1 MLALSADNEHV
12 SVFWLPSGI
21 AFAYLL
27 LWGKHYWPAIVI
39 GSLASDLVMH
49 HPMHSSVFLAFGH
62 ALSIYCAVWVFCKL
76 KDDLDN
82 LLNDSKDFLIILAI
96 ASITSCINA
105 LFGVLSDQ
113 YFDPNGITNLSG
125 YGFYVWQANVLG
137 ITVGTPLILIWQQL
151 PREWFSQPKR
161 ILETL
166 AFLSLT
172 ILLTSIV
179 FLGWFHELIGWI
191 AKGYWIFL
199 LAVWAA
205 FRFGCHGIV
214 LLILYSC
221 LIAIWGTEHGKGL
234 FGSDMQIGL
243 QNVWIYQ
250 LSLTLF
256 GLLTALNLHGRQQIK
271 QALLDKTEE
280 LDTYFHNALDL
291 FCIADMKGYFLKMN
305 QQWQNFLGYDLA
317 ELESKPFLEFVHP
330 DDIAATKQAMTDLMS
345 HLPVKNFVNR
355 YQHQDGSW
363 HWIQWNSCAK
373 GELIYAA
380 ARDISEQ
387 KKSEDELR
395 LAALVYQ
402 NSSEAMIITDADN
415 CIISVNPAFTHCTG
429 YTPNDVLGKNPKIL
443 SSGRQSPEFYQAMWH
458 ALNTTGRWQ
467 GEVYNRRKNSDIFV
481 ERVIINTV
489 FNQDGSVQ
497 RRVALFSD
505 ISEKKKSDE
514 LIWFQANYDPLTK
527 LPNRRLFVDRLQQE
541 LIKAQRDQLSIG
553 LLFIDLDRFKEVNDG
568 LGHSMGDELLTKVA
582 NRISMCVRKSDTV
595 ARLGGDEFTV
605 IVTELKDNTDID
617 KIAKNILTALGQP
630 FTLGANQTYVTGSIG
645 IALSPTDA
653 DNFEDLIRYADQ
665 AMYAAKNKG
674 RNTYCYFTPSMQ
686 VIMEKHLHLTQDL
699 HIAVTENQFI
709 VHYQPIVDLNKN
721 QIVKAEA
728 LIRWAHPIHGLV
740 MPNEFISVAEET
752 GLINDMGDWVFKQ
765 SAIQAKHWRQQY
777 YPDFQISVNKSPVQ
791 FHTHDNV
798 HNHWTDYLKNM
809 QLPGDCV
816 VIEITEGLLLETAT
830 QVAEKL
836 LHYRDCGIQVAIDD
850 FGTGYSSLAYLKKL
864 DIDYLKI
871 DQSFTRNIT
880 THTSDLVLCEAIIVM
895 AHKLG
900 IKVIAEGIE
909 TPAQCELLKQVGC
922 DYGQGYLFS
931 KPVAA
936 AEFETLLNPH
946 VSADS

>member
-1 MLALSADNEHV
+1 MLALSADNDHV
-12 SVFWLPSGI
+12 SVFWLPNGI

-49 HPMHSSVFLAFGH
+49 HPMHSSVFLAFGN
-62 ALSIYCAVWVFCKL
+62 ALSTYCAVWVFCKF

-82 LLNDSKDFLIILAI
+82 LLHGCKDFLIILAI

-105 LFGVLSDQ
+105 LFSVLSHQ
-113 YFDPNGITNLSG
+113 YFDPNNITNLSG
-125 YGFYVWQANVLG
+125 YGFQVWQANVLG

-151 PREWFSQPKR
+151 PRGWFTQPGR
-161 ILETL
+161 SLETL

-179 FLGWFHELIGWI
+179 FLGFFHELIGWI

-205 FRFGCHGIV
+205 FRFGCHGVV

-221 LIAIWGTEHGKGL
+221 LTAIWGTEHGKGL
-234 FGSDMQIGL
+234 FGNDIQIGL
-243 QNVWIYQ
+243 LNTWLYQ
-250 LSLTLF
+250 LIITLF
-256 GLLTALNLHGRQQIK
+256 GLLTALNLRGRQQIK
-271 QALLDKTEE
+271 QALQDKTEE

-291 FCIADMKGYFLKMN
+291 FCIADMKGYFIKMN
-305 QQWQNFLGYDLA
+305 QQWQNLLGYDLA

-330 DDIAATKQAMTDLMS
+330 DDIAATKQAMTDLIS
-345 HLPVKNFVNR
+345 HLPVKNFINR
-355 YQHQDGSW
+355 YRHQDGSW

-373 GELIYAA
+373 SEFIYAA

-387 KKSEDELR
+387 KKTEDELR

-402 NSSEAMIITDADN
+402 NSSEAMMITDAEN
-415 CIISVNPAFTHCTG
+415 CIISVNPAFTQCTG
-429 YTPNDVLGKNPKIL
+429 YALNDVLGKNPKIL
-443 SSGRQSPEFYQAMWH
+443 SSGRQSPEFYQKMWH

-481 ERVIINTV
+481 EWVIINTV
-489 FNQDGSVQ
+489 FNDDGSVQ

-505 ISEKKKSDE
+505 ISEKKKSEE

-568 LGHSMGDELLTKVA
+568 LGHSMGDELLIKVA
-582 NRISMCVRKSDTV
+582 NRISQCVRKSDTV

-617 KIAKNILTALGQP
+617 KIAQNILTALEQP
-630 FTLGANQTYVTGSIG
+630 FTLGTSQAYVTGSIG

-674 RNTYCYFTPSMQ
+674 RNAYCYFTLSMQ
-686 VIMEKHLHLTQDL
+686 VLMEKHLHLTHDL

-728 LIRWAHPIHGLV
+728 LIRWAHPIHGMV
-740 MPNEFISVAEET
+740 MPNEFIPVAEET

-765 SAIQAKHWRQQY
+765 SAIQAKRWREQY
-777 YPDFQISVNKSPVQ
+777 YPAFQISVNKSPVQ

-830 QVAEKL
+830 QVTEKL

-871 DQSFTRNIT
+871 DQSFTRNIA
-880 THTSDLVLCEAIIVM
+880 THSSDLVLCEAIIVM

-909 TPAQCELLKQVGC
+909 TPAQCDLLKQAGC

-931 KPVAA
+931 KPLAA
-936 AEFETLLNPH
+936 AEFETLLNPN